1 MTPQPFRRPPLRQR
15 TVAGLEIVR
24 ATRQDQDLRTY
35 DDVVLLLLEE
45 YAERHGILKQFL
57 LQDPASFARCGNT
70 GKN

>member
-1 MTPQPFRRPPLRQR
+1 MTGKRPPLRR
-15 TVAGLEIVR
+15 TTHAALDVVR
-24 ATRQDQDLRTY
+24 ALRQDRDLRTY